1 MGILSPKASITRYH
15 VEGKID
21 TSLMDTVY
29 SGLCK
34 NIIKEI
40 DNQTEEIALGWTSF
54 DSPYKPDFEGSSF
67 VLGTYFI
74 FALRIDKKSIP
85 PKIIQKHLNMA
96 INQRLAGSGR
106 QYISKNE
113 KEELKNQIHESLCR
127 RIPATP
133 NIYELVWDYEAG
145 NLVFFTSL
153 KTANE
158 TLQTL
163 FIRSF
168 KLNLIR
174 LFPYTL
180 ADFKSNLK
188 PAKKDRLKTIKPFNL
203 ALKNAWYRSC
213 LQPL

>member
-21 TSLMDTVY
+21 NALMDTVY
-29 SGLCK
+29 EGLRK
-34 NIIKEI
+34 NVIKEI
-40 DNQTEEIALGWTSF
+40 DNQSEEIAMGWTSI

-67 VLGTYFI
+67 VLGSYFV

-85 PKIIQKHLNMA
+85 PKIIQKQLNMA
-96 INQRLAGSGR
+96 ISQRLAGSDR
-106 QYISKNE
+106 RYISKNE
-113 KEELKNQIHESLCR
+113 KVELKNQIHESLCR

-133 NIYELVWDYEAG
+133 NMYELVWDYEAG
-145 NLVFFTSL
+145 SLVFFTSL

-158 TLQTL
+158 ILQTL

-180 ADFKSNLK
+180 ADLKSNLK
-188 PAKKDRLKTIKPFNL
+188 PTQKDTLKSIKPLNL
-203 ALKNAWYRSC
+203 ALKHA
-213 LQPL
+213 

>member
-15 VEGKID
+15 VEGKINS
-21 TSLMDTVY
+21 TLMDSVY
-29 SGLCK
+29 KGLCK

-40 DNQTEEIALGWTSF
+40 DNQSEEISLGWTSF

-67 VLGTYFI
+67 VLGTYFV

-85 PKIIQKHLNMA
+85 KKIIQKHLNMA
-96 INQRLAGSGR
+96 INQQLARSAR
-106 QYISKNE
+106 HYISKNE
-113 KEELKNQIHESLCR
+113 KEELKHQIHESLCR

-174 LFPYTL
+174 LFPYTM
-180 ADFKSNLK
+180 ADLKSNLK
-188 PAKKDRLKTIKPFNL
+188 PDQKDLLNSIKPLNL
-203 ALKNAWYRSC
+203 ALKHA
-213 LQPL
+213 